1 MKKIMSNNKLK
12 MGPHD
17 VGGEF
22 DYKMDTHDHG
32 MTYWEKFS
40 NGLVLCVPETGLIK
54 LDELRKTA
62 ESFGDNYFKMDYF
75 KRVGLS
81 LVELCIQ
88 RKIFNRKELV
98 NEKKIA
104 KKNFEVPILDLPD
117 PKLITHLHDG
127 IEHKHKQ
134 SDFQEDEYG
143 EGPPEYYFDMLATAQ
158 ILHSKN
164 IISIED
170 IQKKIDNFE
179 RTYPARGI
187 SVVTKAWTDSAFRA
201 ALINDAKSAIYD
213 MGIYLESFAD
223 IICFAHDSRTH
234 HVVVCTLC
242 SCYPRTLLGM
252 PPSWYKSRSYRS
264 RVVHEP
270 RRVLEEFGTIIPKN
284 KEVKVHDSNADMRY
298 LVLPERPSGT
308 ENWDEEELSKL
319 ISRDHLVGIRVPTLK

>member
-1 MKKIMSNNKLK
+1 M
-12 MGPHD
+12 
-17 VGGEF
+17 
-22 DYKMDTHDHG
+22 
-32 MTYWEKFS
+32 
-40 NGLVLCVPETGLIK
+40 CAETGLIK

-62 ESFGDNYFKMDYF
+62 ESFGDDYFKMDYF

-213 MGIYLESFAD
+213 MGIHLESFAD
-223 IICFAHDSRTH
+223 IICFAMIVEHTMSLFVHYALVTLEH
-234 HVVVCTLC
+234 YSVC
-242 SCYPRTLLGM
+242 LLPGIN
-252 PPSWYKSRSYRS
+252 
-264 RVVHEP
+264 HEAT
-270 RRVLEEFGTIIPKN
+270 G
-284 KEVKVHDSNADMRY
+284 H
-298 LVLPERPSGT
+298 
-308 ENWDEEELSKL
+308 ELSMNLAEFLKNL
-319 ISRDHLVGIRVPTLK
+319 ELLFLKIKRLRFMTLMRICVIWFYQNGLRERKTGTKKNYLN

>member
-1 MKKIMSNNKLK
+1 MKEIMPNNYLK

-22 DYKMDTHDHG
+22 DNKIDTHDHG

-62 ESFGDNYFKMDYF
+62 ESFGDDYFKMDYF

-81 LVELCIQ
+81 LVELCIR
-88 RKIFNRKELV
+88 RKIFDRSDLA

-117 PKLITHLHDG
+117 PKFITHLHNG
-127 IEHKHKQ
+127 IEHNHKQ

-164 IISIED
+164 IISLED
-170 IQKKIDNFE
+170 IQKKIDN
-179 RTYPARGI
+179 
-187 SVVTKAWTDSAFRA
+187 
-201 ALINDAKSAIYD
+201 
-213 MGIYLESFAD
+213 
-223 IICFAHDSRTH
+223 
-234 HVVVCTLC
+234 
-242 SCYPRTLLGM
+242 
-252 PPSWYKSRSYRS
+252 
-264 RVVHEP
+264 
-270 RRVLEEFGTIIPKN
+270 
-284 KEVKVHDSNADMRY
+284 
-298 LVLPERPSGT
+298 
-308 ENWDEEELSKL
+308 
-319 ISRDHLVGIRVPTLK
+319 